1 MSGLS
6 EILGVKTI
14 FLDTHPKDV
23 EELFAL
29 AGKNFEAITNISAT
43 EISRCLSDREK
54 LGSTGLGVGVAIPH
68 GRLKGLKVPMA
79 GFYRLNAPID
89 FKAPDNEKVDI
100 AIILLVPEQATQK
113 HLDLLSEIAQLLS
126 DGARRDALR
135 QEKEVQGLLNILT
148 NQAI

>member
-1 MSGLS
+1 
-6 EILGVKTI
+6 
-14 FLDTHPKDV
+14 
-23 EELFAL
+23 
-29 AGKNFEAITNISAT
+29 
-43 EISRCLSDREK
+43 
-54 LGSTGLGVGVAIPH
+54 
-68 GRLKGLKVPMA
+68 MA